1 MGDRFEAI
9 VGAAHVSR
17 PDAETL
23 CGARVLA
30 SVRPGSAA
38 EVAACLRAASESGV
52 AVVPVGGGSKL
63 GFGNPLDTPVCIR
76 LELGRLCEHAR
87 LDPDEGVAELDAGV
101 PLEALAR
108 SAAALG
114 KATLLDPLHAGAT
127 VGGAIAVDPVSPEA
141 SLDSR
146 LRNELLGLEVALA
159 NGEVTRS
166 GGRVVKNV
174 TGFDLVRLYCGSF
187 GSLGV
192 ITRAIVRLRAAPERV
207 AVTRARFASLDA
219 ALEAFARAAAAGP
232 ALTAAALETEG
243 GAELLSRVA
252 GSAAEVDAQLARA
265 PGEPVELDAWSRLRA
280 ELARPPAPGN
290 ARVRVCAR
298 PSDVAFLCHGLAV
311 AAGEGA
317 PLLALPRAGIVFAR
331 VETRALASVAA
342 FAERA
347 GATFALERAP
357 GAEPAAC
364 DAFGAPPPALALM
377 RALKARFDPA
387 RVLSP
392 GRFVARI

>member
-9 VGAAHVSR
+9 VGAEHVSR
-17 PDAETL
+17 PEAQTL
-23 CGARVLA
+23 CGARVEA
-30 SVRPGSAA
+30 IVRPASAV
-38 EVAACLRAASESGV
+38 EVAACLRAASESGI

-63 GFGNPLDTPVCIR
+63 GFGNPLDTPACIQ
-76 LELGRLCEHAR
+76 LELGRIQEHAR
-87 LDPDEGVAELDAGV
+87 LDPDEGVAELDTGV

-114 KATLLDPLHAGAT
+114 KTTLLDPLHAGAT

-141 SLDSR
+141 SLDAR

-159 NGEVTRS
+159 NGELTRS

-187 GSLGV
+187 GALGV

-207 AVTRARFASLDA
+207 TVTRARFASPGS
-219 ALEAFARAAAAGP
+219 ALEAFAQAAFSGP
-232 ALTAAALETEG
+232 TAATALVAADG
-243 GAELLSRVA
+243 GAELLFRFA
-252 GSAAEVDAQLARA
+252 GGAAEVDAQRTAA
-265 PGEPVELDAWSRLRA
+265 PGDPVELDAWSRLRA
-280 ELARPPAPGN
+280 QLARPPVCGS
-290 ARVRVCAR
+290 ARVRLGAR
-298 PSDVAFLCHGLAV
+298 PSDVAVLCRGLAA
-311 AAGEGA
+311 AAGERA
-317 PLLALPRAGIVFAR
+317 LELALPRAGIVFGR
-331 VETRALASVAA
+331 VETRALAEVAA

-347 GATFALERAP
+347 SATFALERAP
-357 GAEPAAC
+357 GAEPVAC

-377 RALKARFDPA
+377 RALKTRFDPA

-392 GRFVARI
+392 GRFVAGI